1 MVERKEVLYQDTAM
15 QLKAIR
21 EEMRKTLDVVSG
33 ETGISRSYLSDFE
46 RGFRL
51 PTSKYLRYLHD
62 HHRVNL
68 NYVFGGEGRKF
79 RAADE
84 AGLDF
89 GHLQDEVDKMLHF
102 MAEMPHALFSMLSHF
117 AEYKLVNKKLI
128 EQHQAATTAKT
139 GEPGE

>member
-1 MVERKEVLYQDTAM
+1 MVDRKDALYQDTAM

-21 EEMRKTLDVVSG
+21 EEMRKTLDVVSQ

-51 PTSKYLRYLHD
+51 PTSKYLKFLHD
-62 HHRVNL
+62 RHRVNL
-68 NYVFGGEGRKF
+68 NFVFGGEGRKF
-79 RAADE
+79 RVADE
-84 AGLDF
+84 AELDF

-102 MAEMPHALFSMLSHF
+102 MAEMPHALFSMLSYF

-128 EQHQAATTAKT
+128 EQHQAAKAAKT